1 MATDACHYL
10 EWVAKWLQ
18 TCFEGFGGVSGKTS
32 GWSHPHRL
40 WSSLTP
46 TKSLWFR
53 CRPTTI
59 LRAVGGGTQISQFL
73 KNFKIGVGQKSLW
86 ESLWFSA
93 PEPQRLWSSLTST
106 FSLGV
111 WSKYVLQLD
120 KISLWF
126 GCRTTTIPLLIITP
140 TPHQR
145 RFHYA
150 NTPAHDDSIT
160 PTPPPTPIPLRRQ
173 HPHPRRF
180 HYANFHFV
188 ILLRWISTSNL
199 WFLWKWISTSNLWFP
214 LRWIYL

>member
-1 MATDACHYL
+1 MPARNIKWYPTHDISWTLKPSIQQISPKVMATDACHYL

-86 ESLWFSA
+86 ESLWFG
-93 PEPQRLWSSLTST
+93 T
-106 FSLGV
+106 
-111 WSKYVLQLD
+111 
-120 KISLWF
+120 
-126 GCRTTTIPLLIITP
+126 RTTATLIKP
-140 TPHQR
+140 
-145 RFHYA
+145 
-150 NTPAHDDSIT
+150 NV
-160 PTPPPTPIPLRRQ
+160 
-173 HPHPRRF
+173 
-180 HYANFHFV
+180 NFFTGGV
-188 ILLRWISTSNL
+188 IKIRVTTW
-199 WFLWKWISTSNLWFP
+199 
-214 LRWIYL
+214 